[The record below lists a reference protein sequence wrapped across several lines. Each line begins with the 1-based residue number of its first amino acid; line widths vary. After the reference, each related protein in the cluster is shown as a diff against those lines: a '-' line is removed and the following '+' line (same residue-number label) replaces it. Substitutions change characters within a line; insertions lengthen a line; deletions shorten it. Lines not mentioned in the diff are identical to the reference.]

1 MTVHDRIKDEK
12 LQYVIN
18 RETAEILVLS
28 LRKKWCVLM
37 CIKNDV
43 MSYRWRNF
51 TLFKMKL

>member
-28 LRKKWCVLM
+28 LRK
-37 CIKNDV
+37 NDL
-43 MSYRWRNF
+43 Y
-51 TLFKMKL
+51 

>member
-28 LRKKWCVLM
+28 LRKK
-37 CIKNDV
+37 
-43 MSYRWRNF
+43 
-51 TLFKMKL
+51 

>member
-18 RETAEILVLS
+18 RETEEILVLS
-28 LRKKWCVLM
+28 LRKNDVYWI

-43 MSYRWRNF
+43 MSYR
-51 TLFKMKL
+51 

>member
-28 LRKKWCVLM
+28 LRK
-37 CIKNDV
+37 NDV
-43 MSYRWRNF
+43 Y
-51 TLFKMKL
+51 